1 MDRDHA
7 GVAEIFR
14 RAGGAYRE
22 RTAGRLDAGRLKVMA
37 AIEACRTAA
46 LGGHM
51 YRCDG
56 CGREHPLYNSCRNRH
71 CPSCQGL
78 AANRWSE
85 ARAAEIL
92 PVPYF
97 HVVFTLPVEI
107 AAIAFC
113 NRRVVFN
120 VLFRTAAETLR
131 TIAKDPRHGGV
142 RIGGT
147 AVLHTWDQKL
157 LFHPHLHVVV
167 PNAGF
172 DVDSGEWK
180 TSSGTFLAP
189 VKVLASLFRR
199 RFLEELARAHGRGEL
214 GFHGTVAYLHNPG
227 EFHAALAAARSR
239 DWVAYAK
246 RPFRGPEQV
255 FTYLSRYTH
264 RIAISDS
271 RIVAVDGETVS
282 FRYRKPKRPGQR
294 KPRYGTAT
302 LPVDEFIRRFLL
314 HVLPDGLHR
323 IRHFGIF
330 ANGSRAKTLESARR
344 AIGAIGCPVDE
355 SVADET
361 PEGDHGRDETPQ
373 FGTAPV
379 SCPHCGAVLRH
390 VNQISRQ
397 HRSHRTRGPP
407 DARPNQGPQP

>member
-1 MDRDHA
+1 M
-7 GVAEIFR
+7 
-14 RAGGAYRE
+14 
-22 RTAGRLDAGRLKVMA
+22 
-37 AIEACRTAA
+37 
-46 LGGHM
+46 
-51 YRCDG
+51 
-56 CGREHPLYNSCRNRH
+56 
-71 CPSCQGL
+71 
-78 AANRWSE
+78 
-85 ARAAEIL
+85 
-92 PVPYF
+92 PYF

-131 TIAKDPRHGGV
+131 TIAEDPRHGGV

-180 TSSGTFLAP
+180 TGSSTFLAP

-264 RIAISDS
+264 RNHVFHDLASLNRAIAARARKINERPYADGTGENRYSRFESVDLLHMRPLPDRRWQRTQWRKNTVHRDYHIAID
-271 RIVAVDGETVS
+271 
-282 FRYRKPKRPGQR
+282 
-294 KPRYGTAT
+294 
-302 LPVDEFIRRFLL
+302 
-314 HVLPDGLHR
+314 
-323 IRHFGIF
+323 RHFYSVPYQYVGKEVDVRLR
-330 ANGSRAKTLESARR
+330 GSVIDVFHR
-344 AIGAIGCPVDE
+344 
-355 SVADET
+355 
-361 PEGDHGRDETPQ
+361 GRQ
-373 FGTAPV
+373 IA
-379 SCPHCGAVLRH
+379 SHLR
-390 VNQISRQ
+390 S
-397 HRSHRTRGPP
+397 
-407 DARPNQGPQP
+407 

>member
-1 MDRDHA
+1 M
-7 GVAEIFR
+7 
-14 RAGGAYRE
+14 GGLCE
-22 RTAGRLDAGRLKVMA
+22 
-37 AIEACRTAA
+37 AA
-46 LGGHM
+46 LPG
-51 YRCDG
+51 
-56 CGREHPLYNSCRNRH
+56 
-71 CPSCQGL
+71 
-78 AANRWSE
+78 
-85 ARAAEIL
+85 AEIL

-255 FTYLSRYTH
+255 FTLPPPLPLHPQDRHLGQPH
-264 RIAISDS
+264 R
-271 RIVAVDGETVS
+271 RRRRRDGL
-282 FRYRKPKRPGQR
+282 
-294 KPRYGTAT
+294 
-302 LPVDEFIRRFLL
+302 LPVPKAQETGAAQAALRHRHAPRGRVHPVRFLL